1 MYFLFLLSSAKLC
14 FFCLKNRERS
24 KESTSLLMLMLI
36 LSFANSI
43 VILNVSKQS
52 EESVT
57 ISGFFM
63 DNNEI
68 KNVFLYHSQKIKHY
82 ERIQI

>member
-1 MYFLFLLSSAKLC
+1 
-14 FFCLKNRERS
+14 
-24 KESTSLLMLMLI
+24 MLMLI